1 MKKSVADV
9 RDEAL
14 AFEAQQGNME
24 AFADLV
30 DRHKGRVYR
39 TLYQVVG
46 DDQDAQDLA
55 QEVFLKLFRS
65 LASYRGDAAFTTWLH
80 RLTLNLAFDWL
91 RARKRRPLQVP
102 LAPPPDQDDRPAIEL
117 PSTDET
123 PEEATLRTERARQL
137 KQAIQE
143 LPPDY
148 REVVILHH
156 IHHMSYQQIADRT
169 GSPVRT
175 VETRL
180 YRARGLL
187 KKMLTDEEGGDGS
200 GMQRRAAE
208 ARPLLRTGAP
218 G

>member
-1 MKKSVADV
+1 MSTE
-9 RDEAL
+9 RDETL
-14 AFEAQQGNME
+14 AFAAQEGNRQ
-24 AFADLV
+24 AFATLV

-55 QEVFLKLFRS
+55 QEVFLKVYRS
-65 LASYRGDAAFTTWLH
+65 LAGYRGDAAFTTWLH

-102 LAPPPDQDDRPAIEL
+102 LEPPADPAERPAPE
-117 PSTDET
+117 PASPDEG
-123 PEEATLRTERARQL
+123 PEDALLRHERHRSL
-137 KQAIQE
+137 HKAIQD
-143 LPPDY
+143 LPEDY
-148 REVVILHH
+148 REVVLLHH
-156 IHHMSYQQIADRT
+156 FHHLSYQQIAERI
-169 GSPVRT
+169 GAPVRT

-187 KKMLTDEEGGDGS
+187 RKVLSGEGGDG
-200 GMQRRAAE
+200 GGVQRSSPVAGGV
-208 ARPLLRTGAP
+208 LGTGAH

>member
-1 MKKSVADV
+1 MTD

-14 AFEAQQGNME
+14 AFEAQQGNMQ

-30 DRHKGRVYR
+30 DRHKGRVHR

-55 QEVFLKLFRS
+55 QEVFLKVYRS
-65 LASYRGDAAFTTWLH
+65 LGSYRGEAAFTTWLH

-102 LAPPPDQDDRPAIEL
+102 LTPPPDQEERPALEL
-117 PSTDET
+117 ASGEDG
-123 PEEATLRTERARQL
+123 PEESAMRHERRQQLR
-137 KQAIQE
+137 QAIAG

-148 REVVILHH
+148 REVVVLHH
-156 IHHMSYQQIADRT
+156 IHHLSYQQIAARIDA
-169 GSPVRT
+169 PVRT

-180 YRARGLL
+180 YRARALL
-187 KKMLTDEEGGDGS
+187 KKYLSAEEGGDGS
-200 GMQRRAAE
+200 GMQRSSPE
-208 ARPLLRTGAP
+208 PGPVLRTSTP

>member
-1 MKKSVADV
+1 MPTNVK
-9 RDEAL
+9 DETL

-24 AFADLV
+24 AFSALV

-55 QEVFLKLFRS
+55 QEVFLKVYRS
-65 LASYRGDAAFTTWLH
+65 LAGYRGDAAFTTWLH
-80 RLTLNLAFDWL
+80 RLTLNLAFDWC

-102 LAPPPDQDDRPAIEL
+102 LEAPAD
-117 PSTDET
+117 
-123 PEEATLRTERARQL
+123 PEERPTVELASSGEGPEDTAMRHDRHRQL
-137 KQAIQE
+137 HWAIQN

-148 REVVILHH
+148 REVILLHH
-156 IHHMSYQQIADRT
+156 FHHLSYLQIAERLDA
-169 GSPVRT
+169 PVRT

-180 YRARGLL
+180 YRARMLL
-187 KKMLTDEEGGDGS
+187 KKTLTDDLEGGDS
-200 GMQRRAAE
+200 GGVQRRE
-208 ARPLLRTGAP
+208 AVPGRLLESGAH